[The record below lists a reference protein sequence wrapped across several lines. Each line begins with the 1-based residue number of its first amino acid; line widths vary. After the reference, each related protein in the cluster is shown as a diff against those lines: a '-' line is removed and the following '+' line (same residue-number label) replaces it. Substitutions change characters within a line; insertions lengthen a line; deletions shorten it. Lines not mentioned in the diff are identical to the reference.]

1 MRVTPPFLSPSP
13 DSRQSGR
20 ARGGGVRASL
30 LAGFVALVALTGCA
44 TKRDVRDLAEEI
56 RLLNTRQL
64 ELLRELQRDQRETRD
79 SIRVLSSAQTNMRGE
94 LLRRTVDLQED
105 LLRLQEVTGIS
116 QQQLASLRDQLE
128 RERRS
133 VPFGGGG
140 FDEDGFG
147 GSPDEIF
154 EQSEAQ
160 YRRQLYTTARIGF
173 EEFVERFPNHPRTP
187 DARYYLGEMFA
198 EDGDVAAAMDAFQR
212 IAEFHPTSERVPEA
226 LLRLGLLHR
235 DAGNRDEARR
245 AFERVINSWPDSPAA
260 PRAREALRSL

>member
-1 MRVTPPFLSPSP
+1 LIS
-13 DSRQSGR
+13 
-20 ARGGGVRASL
+20 
-30 LAGFVALVALTGCA
+30 LTGCA

-56 RLLNTRQL
+56 RILNSRQL

-79 SIRVLSSAQTNMRGE
+79 SIRVLAGAQTNMRGE

-140 FDEDGFG
+140 FDEDALG
-147 GSPDEIF
+147 GSGDDVF

-160 YRRQLYTTARIGF
+160 YRRQLFTTARMGF
-173 EEFVERFPNHPRTP
+173 EEFIDRFPNHPRTP
-187 DARYYLGEMFA
+187 DARFYLAEMAA
-198 EDGDVAAAMDAFQR
+198 EDGDLSAAMEAFQR
-212 IAEFHPTSERVPEA
+212 IAEFHPTSERVPDA
-226 LLRLGLLHR
+226 LYQLGILHR
-235 DAGNRDEARR
+235 DAGNREEARR

-260 PRAREALRSL
+260 GRAREALRSL